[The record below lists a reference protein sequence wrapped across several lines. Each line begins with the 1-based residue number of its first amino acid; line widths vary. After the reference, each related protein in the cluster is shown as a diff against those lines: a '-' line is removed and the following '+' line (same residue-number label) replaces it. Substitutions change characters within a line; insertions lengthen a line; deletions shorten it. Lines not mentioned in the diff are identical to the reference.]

1 MSSSWLSSTPQWEHV
16 FATAATMSD
25 PPSGSVASPHDWDES
40 TCVCN
45 RCKCTST
52 DWQEGGAATC
62 LERNPGDTDL
72 TGTCPACG
80 ETYSYWG
87 NASAQVPKCRSC
99 SPVRSAAV
107 DDVAYIR
114 QRIEEIAKERQPADV
129 LVTFGSAGG
138 CGK

>member
-1 MSSSWLSSTPQWEHV
+1 
-16 FATAATMSD
+16 MSD